1 MQARL
6 TIKTIF
12 KIDSLTTRYRLPAF
26 TAEDHL
32 FARTLDGTIAPQ
44 LIAAADTPSRSSDGQ
59 LRVFSMSLQDREI
72 AVIIIVRIRLLHFKI
87 KRHWAG
93 DRNTCPM
100 PFVYGGTAQCRSHLS
115 FTSFGENFT
124 GRNLSFPS
132 Q

>member
-26 TAEDHL
+26 TADDHL

-59 LRVFSMSLQDREI
+59 LRVFSMSLDNVSCLGRSRDGRSSQDVLFSDTRGL
-72 AVIIIVRIRLLHFKI
+72 V
-87 KRHWAG
+87 
-93 DRNTCPM
+93 
-100 PFVYGGTAQCRSHLS
+100 
-115 FTSFGENFT
+115 
-124 GRNLSFPS
+124 PS
-132 Q
+132 GIGK

>member
-1 MQARL
+1 MPLLRALEEEFSADKPFKGLKVALSVHLEAKTAYLCRVLAAGGANMQARL

-26 TAEDHL
+26 TADDHL

-72 AVIIIVRIRLLHFKI
+72 AVIIIVRI
-87 KRHWAG
+87 
-93 DRNTCPM
+93 M
-100 PFVYGGTAQCRSHLS
+100 
-115 FTSFGENFT
+115 
-124 GRNLSFPS
+124 
-132 Q
+132 

>member
-26 TAEDHL
+26 TADDHL

-72 AVIIIVRIRLLHFKI
+72 AVIIIVRICRKFTIQPLTPTQT
-87 KRHWAG
+87 
-93 DRNTCPM
+93 RNKLRQADFDTNALESKQKPST
-100 PFVYGGTAQCRSHLS
+100 PELK
-115 FTSFGENFT
+115 N
-124 GRNLSFPS
+124 NLK
-132 Q
+132 

>member
-44 LIAAADTPSRSSDGQ
+44 LITAADTLGRSSDGQ
-59 LRVFSMSLQDREI
+59 LRVLSMSLQNREI
-72 AVIIIVRIRLLHFKI
+72 TVIIIVRI
-87 KRHWAG
+87 
-93 DRNTCPM
+93 M
-100 PFVYGGTAQCRSHLS
+100 
-115 FTSFGENFT
+115 
-124 GRNLSFPS
+124 
-132 Q
+132 